1 MADKTPDTLAKVM
14 RELGERVT
22 RWQDTSPKLH
32 KWLLL
37 RIKQQIESQGQAEGT
52 PWPSLEQS
60 EPRWAKLKAA
70 LGADPRPLR
79 WRPGERERL
88 VPSLINPRHPLH
100 IFAARGDA
108 QVFGTAVPYA
118 ARHQNGTGVN
128 PFGEPIPRRPL
139 VTLSERSRSRLAQ
152 LLAIYIARG
161 QTRGNRWDQ

>member
-1 MADKTPDTLAKVM
+1 MASKTPDDLAAVM
-14 RELGERVT
+14 RELAARIE
-22 RWQDTSPKLH
+22 RWQDTAPKLH

-52 PWPSLEQS
+52 PWPALEQS

-79 WRPGERERL
+79 WLPGERERL

-100 IFAARGDA
+100 VWANRGGA

-118 ARHQNGTGVN
+118 ERHQTGTGTN
-128 PFGEPIPRRPL
+128 PYGEPIPKRPL

-152 LLAIYIARG
+152 LMAIYIARG
-161 QTRGNRWDQ
+161 DTRGNRWDQ